1 MAKRYREDGLEKLEG
16 TWALLGRT
24 APQSTEAWEAL
35 ENMRT
40 WSGPEANE
48 STRIQEFAVTKK
60 VSELG
65 GVDMR

>member
-1 MAKRYREDGLEKLEG
+1 M
-16 TWALLGRT
+16 ALLGVT